1 MSVRCFLTTL
11 ALCLAIAAAMG
22 TEGRAEPLR
31 PVVLQLQ
38 WHHQF
43 QFAGYYAAVE
53 QGYYRDAGL
62 DVAIRPAK
70 GDDDP
75 VAAVL
80 SGSAHFGVSS
90 ADLIVARSKGQPV
103 VVLAPIFQ
111 HSPFALITLQSRG
124 FDNVQSLAGQPLMIE
139 SHGAELLVFM
149 QDEGLSAD
157 ALIRRPH
164 TRSITP
170 LLDGRVA
177 GMSAYVTD
185 EPFALR
191 ELEIR
196 YNVVTPRSGGIDF
209 YGDTLFTSED
219 LLNGDRE
226 MVEAFR
232 DASLKGWTY
241 AMEHPEEIVDL
252 ILKRYSRDQSRAH
265 LMFEARETEKLIL
278 PSIVEIGHSNPG
290 RWRHIA
296 DIFKRAGM
304 MDDAV
309 DFDAFLYRPL
319 DVLPGWVR
327 PAVLGGIAGTVL
339 FAGMAGAIG
348 FMALRLRREVAQR
361 RAVQAELERMALTDP
376 LTALDNRRSFFAVM
390 ERELERAKRSGGK
403 PGLILLDLD
412 RFKSLNDTLGHPA
425 GDAALKAVGELLH
438 EIVRPSDVAARM
450 GGEEFGLLI
459 ADGAEGAL
467 MRIAE
472 RARSGI
478 EALTFDWHGQPVSL
492 TASFG
497 VALVAQGD
505 TPNSLY
511 ERSDRA
517 LLAAKEAGRNRV
529 VASADPIPA

>member
-1 MSVRCFLTTL
+1 MFRYFLTTL
-11 ALCLAIAAAMG
+11 ALCLG
-22 TEGRAEPLR
+22 TVRWGAEDVRAEPLR

-53 QGYYRDAGL
+53 QGYYREAGL
-62 DVAIRPAK
+62 DVSIRPAESET
-70 GDDDP
+70 DP
-75 VAAVL
+75 VKAVL
-80 SGSAHFGVSS
+80 SGDAQFGVSS
-90 ADLIVARSKGQPV
+90 ADLVVARSAGQPV
-103 VVLAPIFQ
+103 VILAPIFQ
-111 HSPFALITLQSRG
+111 HSPFALITLRSRG
-124 FDNVQSLAGQPLMIE
+124 FDNIQSLAGQPLMIE

-149 QDEGLSAD
+149 QDEGLAPE
-157 ALIRRPH
+157 ALVRQPH

-191 ELEIR
+191 QLGIQ
-196 YNVVTPRSGGIDF
+196 YNVITPRSGGIDF

-219 LLNGDRE
+219 ILNGDRD

-232 DASLKGWTY
+232 TASLRGWAY
-241 AMEHPEEIVDL
+241 AMDHPDEIVDL
-252 ILKRYSRDQSRAH
+252 ILRRYSQDQSREH
-265 LMFEARETEKLIL
+265 LMFEAAGTRRLIL

-296 DIFKRAGM
+296 DIFRRAGM
-304 MDDAV
+304 MDGVV
-309 DFDAFLYRPL
+309 DFEAFLYRPRN
-319 DVLPGWVR
+319 VLPAWVR
-327 PAVLGGIAGTVL
+327 PAVLGGIGGTIL
-339 FAGMAGAIG
+339 FAGMAAAIG

-361 RAVQAELERMALTDP
+361 REAQAELERMALTDP
-376 LTALDNRRSFFAVM
+376 LTGLDNRRSFFAVL
-390 ERELERAKRSGGK
+390 EREMERAKRSGGS

-412 RFKSLNDTLGHPA
+412 RFKRLNDTLGHPA
-425 GDAALKAVGELLH
+425 GDAALQAIGTCLD

-467 MRIAE
+467 ARIAE
-472 RARSGI
+472 RARAGI
-478 EALTFDWHGQPVSL
+478 EALELDWNGQQVNL

-497 VALVAQGD
+497 IALVRSGD

-511 ERSDRA
+511 ERADHA
-517 LLAAKEAGRNRV
+517 LLTAKDGGRNRV
-529 VASADPIPA
+529 ETAPA